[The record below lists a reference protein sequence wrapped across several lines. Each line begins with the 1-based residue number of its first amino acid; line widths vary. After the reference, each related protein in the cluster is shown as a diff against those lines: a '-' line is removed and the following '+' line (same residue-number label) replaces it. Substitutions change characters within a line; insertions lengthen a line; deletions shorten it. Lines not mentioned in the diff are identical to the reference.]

1 MSAHWK
7 VFVGP
12 ILVRDVC
19 FSIREGLLESG
30 VLPGPRVTQ
39 KRWTPAADVE
49 ILTAARLFQSAI
61 CEPRPGPHQLLSL
74 PHGRVAGGPSRAT
87 MGRSPMDEKGVCK
100 FCAIVTRTH
109 SRQELETDVC
119 QWKDIIISQPT
130 FSQYRLLNVVKAELT
145 DPLRFFSLRTE
156 ERTTIPF
163 PGSHFS
169 SNEP

>member
-1 MSAHWK
+1 MCVSPFGKDYLNLECCLDRGLHKSDGHLQPMSK
-7 VFVGP
+7 SSQQRG
-12 ILVRDVC
+12 C
-19 FSIREGLLESG
+19 F
-30 VLPGPRVTQ
+30 
-39 KRWTPAADVE
+39 KA
-49 ILTAARLFQSAI
+49 QSAS
-61 CEPRPGPHQLLSL
+61 RDQDLTSYSLS
-74 PHGRVAGGPSRAT
+74 HGRVAGGPSRAT
-87 MGRSPMDEKGVCK
+87 MGRSPMDEKGMCK

-109 SRQELETDVC
+109 SCQELETDVC
-119 QWKDIIISQPT
+119 QWKDIIIPQPT